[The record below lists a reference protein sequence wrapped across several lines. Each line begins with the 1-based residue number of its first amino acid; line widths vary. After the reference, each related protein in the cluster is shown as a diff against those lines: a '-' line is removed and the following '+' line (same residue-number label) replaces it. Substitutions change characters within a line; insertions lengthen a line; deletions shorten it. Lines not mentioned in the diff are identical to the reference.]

1 MTYVDMIQNIKNDID
16 LYLVVILSIIIVANI
31 IDFLLGWVNAK
42 FNKKVVFKSHVALYG
57 IIKKMLY
64 FIVLILFGVIG
75 LAILPDE
82 IAIPSIITLFLGYL
96 FSELNSILS
105 HMDLTSDG
113 KRGEIF
119 KDFLDRL
126 MKGDNKK

>member
-1 MTYVDMIQNIKNDID
+1 MMTYDDMIQDIKNDID
-16 LYLVVILSIIIVANI
+16 LYLVVILSIILVANI

-42 FNKKVVFKSHVALYG
+42 FNKKVVFKSNVALYG

-82 IAIPSIITLFLGYL
+82 ISIPSIITLFLGYL

-119 KDFLDRL
+119 KDFLDRI
-126 MKGDNKK
+126 MKGGK

>member
-1 MTYVDMIQNIKNDID
+1 MMTYVDMIQDIKNDID
-16 LYLVVILSIIIVANI
+16 LYLVVILSIILVANI

-42 FNKKVVFKSHVALYG
+42 FNKKVVFKSNVALYG

-82 IAIPSIITLFLGYL
+82 ISIPSIITLFLGYL

-119 KDFLDRL
+119 KDFLDRI
-126 MKGDNKK
+126 MKGGK